1 MNTLV
6 SLADHPLL
14 LVGLLAAAI
23 ALVGIV
29 RDRMQTRRRD
39 LDRVSLIPWGRV
51 SILALIV
58 AIACIAIGVR
68 KGL

>member
-1 MNTLV
+1 MNTLA
-6 SLADHPLL
+6 SLSDHRLL
-14 LVGLLAAAI
+14 LVGLISAAI

-29 RDRMQTRRRD
+29 RDRMHTRRRD
-39 LDRVSLIPWGRV
+39 LDRVSLLPWGRI

-68 KGL
+68 TGA

>member
-1 MNTLV
+1 MNTPY
-6 SLADHPLL
+6 SFIDHPLL

-23 ALVGIV
+23 ALFGIV